1 MTKNCFV
8 ITGVTSMQDILPMII
23 ESSKEDETHVLIFDN
38 FDVKRQLLKYN
49 LEEVRDF
56 IESAVT
62 ANKGKVEAIEIFG
75 KKDRANFDAWYDRE
89 RPEVVYLQTV
99 RAKGQSWYPD
109 FGDSYLVLLA
119 WYMDSTSDLSKFG
132 EKIKLNVAR
141 QKRDLVFYN
150 KEVPD
155 WMELTDSQKE
165 KISQVKSGF
174 YGNIRKAS
182 LGHVPFE
189 KTQKLI
195 NDLKGKRVCFIAE
208 AHIRSG
214 EMEYF
219 EETTGGCIDTLLD
232 KLKGMGYYVVW
243 KKREKG
249 YPKRDHSPLEFCKKS
264 PDLVISQDMNYPSS
278 LFTVSN
284 ISNLNIVINTSSCVF
299 DLLDINNNTVMI
311 LTTDKSKR
319 EKKYLDLWYGRE
331 EFAIYDFT
339 RASDQERFTKYLQ
352 NLEQEHPNNHG
363 TRAENDEL
371 KMRQIYTSIKSEI
384 KK

>member
-8 ITGVTSMQDILPMII
+8 ITGMTSTQDILPMIV

-38 FDVKRQLLKYN
+38 FNAKRQF
-49 LEEVRDF
+49 LEYDLNEVKSF
-56 IESAVT
+56 IESTVV
-62 ANKGKVEAIEIFG
+62 ANKGKVQTIEVFG
-75 KKDRANFDAWYDRE
+75 KEDRANFDIWYDRE

-109 FGDSYLVLLA
+109 FRDSCLVLLA

-132 EKIKLNVAR
+132 RKIKLNVAR
-141 QKRDLVFYN
+141 RKKDLAFYN

-155 WMELTDSQKE
+155 WMELTESQKE
-165 KISQVKSGF
+165 KISQVKSRF
-174 YGNIRKAS
+174 YGNVRKAS
-182 LGHVPFE
+182 LDHVPFE

-195 NDLKGKRVCFIAE
+195 DDLKDKRVCFIAE

-214 EMEYF
+214 EIKYF
-219 EETTGGCIDTLLD
+219 EETTGGCIDALLD

-249 YPKRDHSPLEFCKKS
+249 FPKRDHSPLEFCKKK

-284 ISNLNIVINTSSCVF
+284 ISSLNIIINTSSCVF
-299 DLLDINNNTVMI
+299 DLLDINDNTVMI
-311 LTTDKSKR
+311 LTTDKSRR
-319 EKKYLDLWYGRE
+319 ENKYLDRWYGRE
-331 EFAIYDFT
+331 AFGIYDFT
-339 RASDQERFTKYLQ
+339 RETGQGRFTEYLQ
-352 NLEQEHPNNHG
+352 NLEQKRPDNHG
-363 TRAENDEL
+363 VAVEDGES
-371 KMRQIYTSIKSEI
+371 KVHQIYNSIKSEI